1 MPKND
6 NRNKIADLIALVLK
20 APSRSVLE
28 LTKLS
33 ELDRT
38 AISRWMRALEAEGIV
53 KGVGN
58 SQSRRY
64 YLCLFHRN
72 PEKHTGPRE

>member
-6 NRNKIADLIALVLK
+6 TRNKIADLIALVLK

-28 LTKLS
+28 ITKLS
-33 ELDRT
+33 GMDRS
-38 AISRWMRALEAEGIV
+38 AISKWMRTLEAEGIV

-72 PEKHTGPRE
+72 PEKLTDPGE

>member
-6 NRNKIADLIALVLK
+6 TRNKIADLIALVLK

-33 ELDRT
+33 GMDRS
-38 AISRWMRALEAEGIV
+38 AISKWMRTLEAEGIV

-58 SQSRRY
+58 TNNRRY
-64 YLCLFHRN
+64 YLCLYQRN
-72 PEKHTGPRE
+72 LEE

>member
-6 NRNKIADLIALVLK
+6 QRNKVADLIALVLK

-33 ELDRT
+33 GMDRS
-38 AISRWMRALEAEGIV
+38 AISKWMRTLEAEGIV
-53 KGVGN
+53 KGVGHTN
-58 SQSRRY
+58 NRRY
-64 YLCLFHRN
+64 YLCLYQRN
-72 PEKHTGPRE
+72 LEE

>member
-6 NRNKIADLIALVLK
+6 TRNKIADLIALVLK

-33 ELDRT
+33 GMDRS
-38 AISRWMRALEAEGIV
+38 AISKWMRTLEAEGIV

-72 PEKHTGPRE
+72 PEKHTGPGE

>member
-6 NRNKIADLIALVLK
+6 QRNKVADLIALVLK

-33 ELDRT
+33 GMDRS
-38 AISRWMRALEAEGIV
+38 AISKWMRTLEAEGIV

-58 SQSRRY
+58 TNNRRY
-64 YLCLFHRN
+64 YLCLYQRN
-72 PEKHTGPRE
+72 LEE